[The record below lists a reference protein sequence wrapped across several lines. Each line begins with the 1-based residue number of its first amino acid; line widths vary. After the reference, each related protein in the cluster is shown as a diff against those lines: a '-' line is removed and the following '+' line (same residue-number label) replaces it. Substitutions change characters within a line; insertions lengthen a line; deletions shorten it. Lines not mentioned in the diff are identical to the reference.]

1 MRKINLGTARAS
13 SLQPNRIAPLLLAAM
28 VSFGVG
34 ATGHY
39 MLPGVGVAGATHG
52 VVAAVMPAMQE
63 VAASAPVQAV
73 AAAAQEVHDFT
84 QSAIT
89 AKPEAVTRE
98 VELGDKRDFAQ
109 MLTNSDVSP
118 EDATAV
124 AAAVAKVYEIRKL
137 KAGQEVTLGLSRLGD
152 NETLDSVTFQ
162 AESTKEVVV
171 RRAENGAFT
180 AQVNTTPI
188 ERQRLAARGEIRSTL
203 YEAGER
209 AGVPR
214 AIMAGMLRAYAHN
227 VDFQRDIHPGD
238 KFEVLYDQPT
248 AKDGSPAGQAV
259 IVYAALQI
267 KDVVKPLYRVTF
279 GDGTVDYFD
288 EKGKSVKR
296 AFLRTPVEGA
306 RVTSRFGLRMHPILG
321 YSKMHQGIDFGA
333 AYGAPIFAASTG
345 IVAEVGYKGAYGRY
359 VRLRHGNRIDTAY
372 AHMSRFGRGLY
383 VGQRVNQGEVIG
395 FVGSSGRSTGPH
407 LHYEV
412 HVNNRQVNPL
422 SVNLPT
428 GRILEGKLLSQFQD
442 GQKKI
447 KNEFSTLLSKSA
459 QADQDEV
466 PEAAPQDKPKLSI
479 TPASAQA
486 PAPRAAKPTAS

>member
-124 AAAVAKVYEIRKL
+124 AAAIAKVYEVRKL
-137 KAGQEVTLGLSRLGD
+137 KAGQEVTLGLNRLGD

-162 AESTKEVVV
+162 AELTKEVVV

-248 AKDGSPAGQAV
+248 AKDGSP
-259 IVYAALQI
+259 
-267 KDVVKPLYRVTF
+267 
-279 GDGTVDYFD
+279 
-288 EKGKSVKR
+288 
-296 AFLRTPVEGA
+296 PV
-306 RVTSRFGLRMHPILG
+306 RR
-321 YSKMHQGIDFGA
+321 
-333 AYGAPIFAASTG
+333 
-345 IVAEVGYKGAYGRY
+345 
-359 VRLRHGNRIDTAY
+359 
-372 AHMSRFGRGLY
+372 
-383 VGQRVNQGEVIG
+383 
-395 FVGSSGRSTGPH
+395 
-407 LHYEV
+407 
-412 HVNNRQVNPL
+412 
-422 SVNLPT
+422 
-428 GRILEGKLLSQFQD
+428 
-442 GQKKI
+442 
-447 KNEFSTLLSKSA
+447 
-459 QADQDEV
+459 
-466 PEAAPQDKPKLSI
+466 
-479 TPASAQA
+479 
-486 PAPRAAKPTAS
+486 